1 MAYVLF
7 ILKKTHNIR
16 SKILFLRSFFIFMS
30 KFIYGIDFGTSNSTL
45 VILETETNKIV
56 KLFTVPSLLF
66 FPEVQNR
73 NEQRP
78 HLVGQLA
85 VEGYVESR
93 MKGRFMKSIKK
104 VLPNKSFVNTIIGNK
119 SFRAE
124 DLVSLILIYL
134 KKQADEFV
142 GQDVTTAVIGRPVVF
157 DENPEKDA
165 LAQKRLA
172 MAAQIAGFREFYFQ
186 LEPIGAA
193 FTYERNIKNE
203 QLVLV
208 GDFGGGTSDFSLMKL
223 NPAAVNNAERQADMI
238 AQGGIYIGGDSFDS
252 DIMWHRGTPHFGR
265 GVKEE
270 INKGKPIDLPLSY
283 FHSICSWERMNFLD
297 TLRMRI
303 SINKSYNFSGKDY
316 RVKNLLTLI
325 EDNLGYVLFKEIEK
339 TKIELATAETSE
351 FAFDQHGITFSEKIT
366 IEEFSE
372 EIIQKD
378 LNSIDTYMLDFL
390 AKNQVKLSDIDVV
403 FLTGGTSM
411 VRPLRE
417 RFVQHF
423 GSDKIK
429 SGDNFNSVAMG
440 LAYSY
445 KVLAGNK

>member
-1 MAYVLF
+1 
-7 ILKKTHNIR
+7 
-16 SKILFLRSFFIFMS
+16 MS
-30 KFIYGIDFGTSNSTL
+30 RFIYGIDFGTSNSTL

-66 FPEVQNR
+66 FPELKNR
-73 NEQRP
+73 TESLQY
-78 HLVGQLA
+78 LVGHAA
-85 VEGYVESR
+85 VESYVESR

-134 KKQADEFV
+134 KNQADEFV
-142 GQDVTTAVIGRPVVF
+142 GENITTAVIGRPVVF

-172 MAAQIAGFREFYFQ
+172 QAATIAGFKEFYFQ

-193 FTYERNIKNE
+193 FTYERNIRSE

-208 GDFGGGTSDFSLMKL
+208 GDFGGGTSDFSLMRL
-223 NPAAVNNAERQADMI
+223 NPNAINKANRQADMI

-283 FHSICSWERMNFLD
+283 FHNICSWERMNFLD

-316 RVKNLLTLI
+316 RVKNLLTLV

-339 TKIELATAETSE
+339 TKVELTSAEFAE
-351 FAFDQHGITFSEKIT
+351 FAFDEHEISFKEQISIQDFEN
-366 IEEFSE
+366 
-372 EIIQKD
+372 EIIQKN
-378 LNSIDTYMLDFL
+378 LNSIDTYMLEFL
-390 AKNQVKLSDIDVV
+390 DKNRVKPTDIDVV
-403 FLTGGTSM
+403 FMTGGTSM

-417 RFVQHF
+417 RFVGHF
-423 GSDKIK
+423 GEGKIE

-440 LAYSY
+440 LAYSF
-445 KVLAGNK
+445 KILKER